1 MGVWSKIASAVGSFA
16 GNVIS
21 PVGSIVGMAGAGA
34 RRDPWSGEESTAEV
48 RKREEAAKR
57 TQVEETE
64 REQKNLLGYAKTAQ
78 GTSTYLTGE
87 EKRGPLLAWEEASRQ
102 HLQGAAE
109 SGTIHSGSLGMA
121 RRSAARQNALQE
133 ASLQYEDERRERAR
147 LMEIEQMRAVVEQGR
162 EKIPSSVVQE
172 HEGAQRRVTLYKTE
186 RERIAATDKEI
197 QRIISELDKR
207 RPSPEEMRG
216 RFTQEVN
223 ASYDELK
230 QQAMAEAKNLGM
242 SADYIAGIGQGFDQD
257 RQRALGDI
265 ESFVGALSAP
275 DPAQTQ
281 ALLASMY
288 TPDTI
293 EPLTQAKYDPWG
305 ALIFGGAGLA
315 LGAYLGGPVGAA
327 AGWSAGSQV
336 GDVVAGQRYLG

>member
-1 MGVWSKIASAVGSFA
+1 MGTWSDIVNWPAKQVQKAAKWVAPSAKRFEDPWLGTD
-16 GNVIS
+16 
-21 PVGSIVGMAGAGA
+21 PAGAGA
-34 RRDPWSGEESTAEV
+34 RAEEE
-48 RKREEAAKR
+48 KR

-78 GTSTYLTGE
+78 GISTYLTGE
-87 EKRGPLLAWEEASRQ
+87 EKRGPLIAWEEASRQ

-109 SGTIHSGSLGMA
+109 SGTIHSGALGMA

-162 EKIPSSVVQE
+162 EDIPSRATRE
-172 HEGAQRRVTLYKTE
+172 EGGNTYYNMPQFKTD
-186 RERIAATDKEI
+186 RERMNARDKQI
-197 QRIISELDKR
+197 QSIISELDKR

-223 ASYDELK
+223 ATYDNLK

-265 ESFVGALSAP
+265 ESFVEAFSSP

-293 EPLTQAKYDPWG
+293 DDPT
-305 ALIFGGAGLA
+305 LSFLLGGAGMI
-315 LGAYLGGPVGAA
+315 LGGIGGGVTGAGMGWQIGRIAGDFVQNPDYLG
-327 AGWSAGSQV
+327 
-336 GDVVAGQRYLG
+336 